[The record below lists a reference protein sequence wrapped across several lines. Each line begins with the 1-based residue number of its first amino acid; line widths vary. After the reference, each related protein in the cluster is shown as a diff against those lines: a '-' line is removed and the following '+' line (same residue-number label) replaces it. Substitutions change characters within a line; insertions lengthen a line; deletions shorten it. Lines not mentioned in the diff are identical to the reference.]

1 MMTKETMRDKVA
13 ELRRMII
20 DTYLALQRLE
30 AGFA

>member
-13 ELRRMII
+13 ELRRTII
-20 DTYLALQRLE
+20 DSYFALQRLE